1 MFINLTIFIDILNM
15 IYIVDLV
22 KIFNYKNI
30 IHILNFWN
38 NFVIQLKKFIIFY
51 NNINKHIQYLFY

>member
-1 MFINLTIFIDILNM
+1 MFINLTIFKDILNM

-30 IHILNFWN
+30 IHILNF
-38 NFVIQLKKFIIFY
+38 
-51 NNINKHIQYLFY
+51 